1 MSKSARSVF
10 VFGIYLALLGSVLVV
25 APNVLLSLFGVALT
39 DEVWIRVVGV
49 LVIGVSFVLG
59 FVALVALLAAA
70 FVMAA
75 IIGVRVWW
83 LNRKP
88 GTRPKNHVNQ
98 AGETATSTEIIEG
111 EFRVVG
117 PDKDR
122 DSTQ

>member
-1 MSKSARSVF
+1 MIQEFKHRQFPA
-10 VFGIYLALLGSVLVV
+10 GNPLANAVV
-25 APNVLLSLFGVALT
+25 
-39 DEVWIRVVGV
+39 IVVGV

-70 FVMAA
+70 VVMAA

-83 LNRKP
+83 LNRKL